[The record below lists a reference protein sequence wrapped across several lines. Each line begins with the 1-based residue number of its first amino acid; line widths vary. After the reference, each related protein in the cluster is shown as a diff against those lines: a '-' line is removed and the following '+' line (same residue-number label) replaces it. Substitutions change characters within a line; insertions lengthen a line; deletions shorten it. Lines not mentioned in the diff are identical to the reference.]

1 MTGWGPTTKLVKS
14 FNRRLTGQSEKKTLA
29 AIHRVLMAAM
39 VKTTAHLLD
48 GLCRACTAH
57 TDIIIELVS
66 EGVIDNAQVQQSTP
80 PEHWRFTGLHLHRA
94 KIAVRLQRDLGVNF
108 AGTALAFQ
116 LLDELDMLR
125 ARIQAS
131 AT

>member
-1 MTGWGPTTKLVKS
+1 MTGWGPTSKRVKS
-14 FNRRLTGQSEKKTLA
+14 FNRRLTGQSEKETLA

-39 VKTTAHLLD
+39 AKTTAHLLD
-48 GLCRACTAH
+48 DLCRACTAH

-80 PEHWRFTGLHLHRA
+80 PEHWRFTGLHLHPA

-108 AGTALAFQ
+108 AGTALALQ

-131 AT
+131 AI